1 MKKEEIDQLVSD
13 SFEKANGSKL
23 WEMFIDNADNLE
35 RELKKNQEKVSIFV
49 ILFAA
54 CMVTSQDIY
63 MDTMR
68 EILYTLC
75 CDSEE

>member
-1 MKKEEIDQLVSD
+1 
-13 SFEKANGSKL
+13 
-23 WEMFIDNADNLE
+23 MFIDNADNLE

-75 CDSEE
+75 CEE